1 MITSFCRQFLE
12 KYISEEIKN
21 GKNPLKID
29 KRIIIGLYNWSKN
42 ITFKTASKLTEAF
55 NNYLWISEGIETFFI
70 TEMLISEE
78 KERNIVLDFPE
89 NADKKDDNSFWIEII
104 HYVLTGK
111 FQGFG
116 RLEILYFLLIV
127 SALFLVIVYFIF

>member
-1 MITSFCRQFLE
+1 MH
-12 KYISEEIKN
+12 
-21 GKNPLKID
+21 
-29 KRIIIGLYNWSKN
+29 NWSKN
-42 ITFKTASKLTEAF
+42 ITFKIASKLTETF

-78 KERNIVLDFPE
+78 KERKIVLDFPE
-89 NADKKDDNSFWIEII
+89 NADKKDDNSFWTEII

-116 RLEILYFLLIV
+116 RLEILYVLLIV

>member
-1 MITSFCRQFLE
+1 M
-12 KYISEEIKN
+12 
-21 GKNPLKID
+21 
-29 KRIIIGLYNWSKN
+29 
-42 ITFKTASKLTEAF
+42 
-55 NNYLWISEGIETFFI
+55 WISEGIETFFI
-70 TEMLISEE
+70 TEILISEE
-78 KERNIVLDFPE
+78 KERKIVLDFPE